1 MLARVNGSLMI
12 DGKPE
17 GLLAL
22 EKVTV
27 PLWSAGGTDRLLSKT
42 PVSLS
47 DGTIIDIIGHLRQSQ
62 ALTIR
67 KRPGGAFRGRWCL
80 QAR

>member
-1 MLARVNGSLMI
+1 MGAILSLVCRMLARVNGSLMI

-27 PLWSAGGTDRLLSKT
+27 PLWSAGGTDT
-42 PVSLS
+42 
-47 DGTIIDIIGHLRQSQ
+47 
-62 ALTIR
+62 
-67 KRPGGAFRGRWCL
+67 
-80 QAR
+80 

>member
-27 PLWSAGGTDRLLSKT
+27 PLWSAGG
-42 PVSLS
+42 
-47 DGTIIDIIGHLRQSQ
+47 DGYLTEQWITSPTGRRWRI
-62 ALTIR
+62 ALAAV
-67 KRPGGAFRGRWCL
+67 G
-80 QAR
+80 